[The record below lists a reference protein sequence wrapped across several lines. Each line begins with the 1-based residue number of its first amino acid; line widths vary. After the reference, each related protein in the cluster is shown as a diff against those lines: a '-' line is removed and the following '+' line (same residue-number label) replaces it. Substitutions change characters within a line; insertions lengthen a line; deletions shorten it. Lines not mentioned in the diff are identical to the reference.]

1 MDTLAN
7 NSSGCQQTGA
17 PLPYD
22 HPTRL
27 GLRHLVGG
35 DAEAALESARGYQ
48 RQHHLDRLPAA
59 ALDGVL
65 AGLKRRVI
73 KVLRGVGLFVALE
86 GGAFEVRSLDQ
97 VDPAALEA
105 LLAGKQSSTP
115 GQLSQTPAAVRK
127 RRERERK
134 AEAEAQARGQ
144 GRAAA
149 TPPSVPPPAPVA
161 PVTAPVTPPVTDD
174 VTGRDRGRDIENCHA
189 VTAASPGPDSPE
201 NPPKSGPVQGVTSSR
216 EPARGENSLS
226 SPSILF
232 SKDRED
238 GEGPLSRAEAA
249 EATVA
254 RIEALWSEVTGRPV
268 SDLKG
273 PDSNAIRVRVQEG
286 AKLHEFRAAFAHASL
301 TEWYL
306 ADASR
311 LLPRLVC
318 GSRWDECR
326 RKGSARLSRPSASSS
341 AAPPSSRPAPT
352 SVPRPAP
359 PAPPALESLPAE
371 IRFVD
376 RPDHS
381 PLRTL
386 PHFSHGYVPVRERGV
401 WLRPDLFRAQAPALP
416 ALASAGSTPP
426 PPAVAVQQSTG

>member
-1 MDTLAN
+1 VT
-7 NSSGCQQTGA
+7 
-17 PLPYD
+17 
-22 HPTRL
+22 
-27 GLRHLVGG
+27 VGG
-35 DAEAALESARGYQ
+35 
-48 RQHHLDRLPAA
+48 
-59 ALDGVL
+59 
-65 AGLKRRVI
+65 
-73 KVLRGVGLFVALE
+73 
-86 GGAFEVRSLDQ
+86 
-97 VDPAALEA
+97 
-105 LLAGKQSSTP
+105 
-115 GQLSQTPAAVRK
+115 
-127 RRERERK
+127 
-134 AEAEAQARGQ
+134 
-144 GRAAA
+144 
-149 TPPSVPPPAPVA
+149 
-161 PVTAPVTPPVTDD
+161 
-174 VTGRDRGRDIENCHA
+174 
-189 VTAASPGPDSPE
+189 TAASPGLESLE
-201 NPPKSGPVQGVTSSR
+201 TPPKSSPGQGVTSSR
-216 EPARGENSLS
+216 EPARGENSPS

-381 PLRTL
+381 PLRKL
-386 PHFSHGYVPVRERGV
+386 PHLSHDYVPVRERGV

-426 PPAVAVQQSTG
+426 PPAVAVQQNTG

>member
-1 MDTLAN
+1 MTA
-7 NSSGCQQTGA
+7 A

-27 GLRHLVGG
+27 GLRQLVGG

-59 ALDGVL
+59 AVPGVL

-86 GGAFEVRSLDQ
+86 GGAAFEVRDLDQ

-105 LLAGKQSSTP
+105 LLAGKQHPGP
-115 GQLSQTPAAVRK
+115 GQLSMTPAAIRK
-127 RRERERK
+127 RRERKRK
-134 AEAEAQARGQ
+134 AEAEAEAQARGQ

-149 TPPSVPPPAPVA
+149 PAPSVPPPAPLAPTAA
-161 PVTAPVTPPVTDD
+161 PVTASVTPS

-189 VTAASPGPDSPE
+189 VTASGTAASPGPESPE

-216 EPARGENSLS
+216 EPARGENSPS

-238 GEGPLSRAEAA
+238 GEAPLSRAEALDS
-249 EATVA
+249 TVA
-254 RIEALWSEVTGRPV
+254 RVEALWSEVTGRPGT
-268 SDLKG
+268 DLKG
-273 PDSNAIRVRVQEG
+273 ADSNAIRVRVQEG
-286 AKLHEFRAAFAHASL
+286 AKLHEFRAAFAHSSL
-301 TEWYL
+301 SEWYL

-311 LLPRLVC
+311 QLPRLVC

-326 RKGSARLSRPSASSS
+326 RKGSVRLSQSAPAS
-341 AAPPSSRPAPT
+341 APPPSSRP
-352 SVPRPAP
+352 VPASALRPAP

-376 RPDHS
+376 RPGHS
-381 PLRTL
+381 PGRKL
-386 PHFSHGYVPVRERGV
+386 PHLGHDYVPVRERGV
-401 WLRPDLFRAQAPALP
+401 WLRPDLFRAQAPTLP
-416 ALASAGSTPP
+416 ALASAGSAPP
-426 PPAVAVQQSTG
+426 PPAVAVQQNTG